1 MYRLI
6 VLAAIVAVVTVP
18 AFGQVSTVSRGSY
31 DARSNTRV
39 TEELPAQNEGVL
51 AGKTISIRGFR
62 YDGDTSPDDVR
73 FALSVLASA
82 NGGVPVTEGGKLRFS
97 GSVTVGLG
105 RVKIESGRT
114 NIASLLVNALG
125 RVIGGRGYQPQ
136 QVDLGSGHRVYE
148 YDVTIML
155 SVVPNLDADRVGDP
169 VYQAGSISTTIGV
182 SESWQW
188 FEMSGRRFFFSGWDN
203 SQLARYSATSP
214 DRARRL
220 ALMAATKQLQLQK
233 VGGGV
238 SLSSTRRF
246 SATVVNDAGNGVV
259 ITAKADE
266 QFRPEIGA
274 NVRLR
279 RADGTGIGRAT
290 VSDVDEET
298 GLVTLKYNPKDGGN
312 TPIPEGE
319 MVAVFERRL

>member
-6 VLAAIVAVVTVP
+6 VLAAIVAVVTLP
-18 AFGQVSTVSRGSY
+18 AFGQVSASARGTF
-31 DARSNTRV
+31 DTRSNTRV
-39 TEELPAQNEGVL
+39 TEELPARNDGVL
-51 AGKTISIRGFR
+51 VGKTISIRGFR

-82 NGGVPVTEGGKLRFS
+82 NGGVPVTEGGKFRFS

-114 NIASLLVNALG
+114 GVASLLVNTLG
-125 RVIGGRGYQPQ
+125 RVIGGRSYQPQ

-155 SVVPNLDADRVGDP
+155 SVVPNLDGDRVGDP
-169 VYQAGSISTTIGV
+169 IYQAGSISTTIGV

-203 SQLARYSATSP
+203 TQLSRHSATSP

-220 ALMAATKQLQLQK
+220 ALLATIRQLQLQR
-233 VGGGV
+233 VGGGA
-238 SLSSTRRF
+238 SDSTSRRF
-246 SATVVNDAGNGVV
+246 PAKVVNDAGNSVV
-259 ITAKADE
+259 ITAKADNE
-266 QFRPEIGA
+266 FRPEVGA

-279 RADGTGIGRAT
+279 RIDGTGIGRAI

-298 GLVTLKYNPKDGGN
+298 GLVTLTYTVGN
-312 TPIPEGE
+312 GNMPLPDVEL
-319 MVAVFERRL
+319 VAVFERRL